1 MDRFIEE
8 AEEIVEAHIDN
19 LKSNMDRFI
28 DYEKLAE
35 YITKDDLKSNMDRF
49 IVKENDIPTNKV
61 LI

>member
-1 MDRFIEE
+1 
-8 AEEIVEAHIDN
+8 
-19 LKSNMDRFI
+19 MDRFI